1 MCIAGPGEGCS
12 QYVRARIRT
21 VDDYQSPPASLE
33 AFLAGVERRAF
44 RRAQLA
50 TRDRDEALDL
60 VQDAML
66 QLARNYAQRPAAEWA
81 ALFQRILTN
90 RIRDWQRRAV
100 LQRRIFF
107 WRDAVATEDGSEDAL
122 DGIADA
128 SQVESSRQ
136 LEHDETMVR
145 LSQALLKLPGRQR
158 EAFELRVWEGLS
170 VEETAQAMGCSAG
183 SVKTHLSRALQ
194 SLRVDLEGVWP

>member
-1 MCIAGPGEGCS
+1 MASTTIGGPAAGPCVCIAGPGEGCS

-128 SQVESSRQ
+128 SNDLGGYLVVKAESQTAAATLFLHPPSFAIFPGEAVEVM
-136 LEHDETMVR
+136 EI
-145 LSQALLKLPGRQR
+145 LPMPG
-158 EAFELRVWEGLS
+158 
-170 VEETAQAMGCSAG
+170 
-183 SVKTHLSRALQ
+183 K
-194 SLRVDLEGVWP
+194 